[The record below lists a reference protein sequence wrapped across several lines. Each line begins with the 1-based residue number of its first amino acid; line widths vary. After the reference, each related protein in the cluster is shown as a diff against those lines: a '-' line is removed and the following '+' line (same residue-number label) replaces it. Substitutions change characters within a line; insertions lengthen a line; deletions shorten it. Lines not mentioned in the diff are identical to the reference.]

1 MRIHCSKAM
10 ASLLQA
16 CGGFQLESR
25 GVIDVKGKGPM
36 ETYWVTLNQDEMK
49 STHEACT
56 AIAVASP
63 AECDHI
69 TVGGGFEQ
77 VSTVET

>member
-1 MRIHCSKAM
+1 
-10 ASLLQA
+10 
-16 CGGFQLESR
+16 
-25 GVIDVKGKGPM
+25 M

-63 AECDHI
+63 VECDHI
-69 TVGGGFEQ
+69 TVGGGFEK